1 MKLYTFTPSSDNNGI
16 NGSNLTSI
24 TIRNKGPLKLNVD
37 LSDINIGDHNIIRV
51 QLDFADVNNTNDNVD
66 RNFIFLEEGSNF
78 KSPFSH
84 IYNPSQ
90 TNRYSANYKPKVVI
104 TFSNFN
110 IYSYILDV
118 RIYKESFYNKHKR
131 FNIISGQFVDDVND
145 SMFLVCDNING
156 DKFNV
161 VVK

>member
-1 MKLYTFTPSSDNNGI
+1 MKLYTFTPSANNNGI

-24 TIRNKGPLKLNVD
+24 TIRNKGPLKLDVD
-37 LSDINIGDHNIIRV
+37 LSDINTGDYNIIRV
-51 QLDFADVNNTNDNVD
+51 QLDFADINNINDNVD
-66 RNFIFLEEGSNF
+66 RNFIFLEERPNF
-78 KSPFSH
+78 KIPFSH
-84 IYNPSQ
+84 TYNPSQ
-90 TNRYSANYKPKVVI
+90 TNKYSASYKPKIVV

-131 FNIISGQFVDDVND
+131 FNIVSGQFVDDLGD
-145 SMFLVCDNING
+145 SMFLVCDNMYG